1 MRLSDLAH
9 YIPIPPHGQM
19 PNGAGSC
26 NDESPAISQNCRW
39 YCHCEERSDEAISF
53 GQVRRL
59 LRSLRSLAMT
69 DCAAF
74 TDGSGIHSNPHQ

>member
-26 NDESPAISQNCRW
+26 NMNPYRYYSATVIPSDRK
-39 YCHCEERSDEAISF
+39 ERSD
-53 GQVRRL
+53 
-59 LRSLRSLAMT
+59 
-69 DCAAF
+69 
-74 TDGSGIHSNPHQ
+74 